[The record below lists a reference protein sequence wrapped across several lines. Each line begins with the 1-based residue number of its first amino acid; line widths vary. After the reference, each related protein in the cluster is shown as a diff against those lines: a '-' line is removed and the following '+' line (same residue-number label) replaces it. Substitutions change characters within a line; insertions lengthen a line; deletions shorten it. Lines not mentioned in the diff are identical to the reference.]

1 MAAITEEKRGWKIP
15 FFTVWIGQALSL
27 VGTAIARFALIWWLT
42 DQTGSAVVLAGS
54 SLVSVAPRVLLGP
67 MAGVYIDRHNRRRIM
82 IMADAFTGLVSLWLA
97 IMFLTGSMQVWHV
110 YVVILAR
117 SLGSTFHGPAMNA
130 STTLMV
136 PEQQLSRVAG
146 MNQTLGGVMSFLGPV
161 LGALSLELLPLHGV
175 MLVDVGTAVLAIVA
189 LLIIR
194 IPNPER
200 RLDEN
205 GDTSSMWTDLKEGFR
220 YILDWKGMAIFMGMA
235 MSINFMISPA
245 FSLMPLLVRNEFL
258 GGAPELAMLQSSSG
272 IGLLVGGLTLS
283 IWGGFR
289 RKVVTILVGTTLLG
303 AAIVGLGVT
312 PTSIFWVAIASSVAM
327 GFILPFINGT
337 TGAMLQAT
345 TAPEMQGRVFTATES
360 FSSMMMLVSLA
371 LAGPIAEAVGLRVMF
386 IVSGLV
392 CFLEG
397 LGGFFIPA
405 LMKVEEQGN
414 EIQKRHSESVAVGS

>member
-1 MAAITEEKRGWKIP
+1 MTAVVGTNQDWKKP
-15 FFTVWIGQALSL
+15 FFTVWIGQAFSL

-42 DQTGSAVVLAGS
+42 DLTGSAIVLAGS
-54 SLVSVAPRVLLGP
+54 SLVSIAPRVILGP
-67 MAGVYIDRHNRRRIM
+67 LAGVYIDRHNRRKVM
-82 IMADAFTGLVSLWLA
+82 ILADAFTALVSLWLA
-97 IMFLTGSMQVWHV
+97 FMFWSGAMQVWHV
-110 YVVILAR
+110 YIVIFAR
-117 SLGSTFHGPAMNA
+117 ALGSTFHGPAMNA

-146 MNQTLGGVMSFLGPV
+146 MNQTLGGVMNFLGPV
-161 LGALSLELLPLHGV
+161 LGALCLEFLPLHGV
-175 MLVDVGTAVLAIVA
+175 MLLDVGTAALAIAA
-189 LLIIR
+189 LLVVT

-205 GDTSSMWTDLKEGFR
+205 GKTSSMWTDLKEGFQ

-258 GGAPELAMLQSSSG
+258 GGAPELAMLESSSG
-272 IGLLVGGLTLS
+272 IGLLVGGLVLS

-289 RKVVTILVGTTLLG
+289 KKVVTILVGMASLG
-303 AAIVGLGVT
+303 AAIIGLGMTPVT
-312 PTSIFWVAIASSVAM
+312 LFWLAIASSVAM
-327 GFILPFINGT
+327 GFILPFVNGT

-360 FSSMMMLVSLA
+360 FASMMMLVSLA
-371 LAGPIAEAVGLRVMF
+371 LAGPIAEAVGLRAMF
-386 IVSGLV
+386 IASGLV
-392 CFLEG
+392 CLLEG

-405 LMKVEEQGN
+405 LMNVEEQGT
-414 EIQKRHSESVAVGS
+414 EIQKKQTEAVTVGS